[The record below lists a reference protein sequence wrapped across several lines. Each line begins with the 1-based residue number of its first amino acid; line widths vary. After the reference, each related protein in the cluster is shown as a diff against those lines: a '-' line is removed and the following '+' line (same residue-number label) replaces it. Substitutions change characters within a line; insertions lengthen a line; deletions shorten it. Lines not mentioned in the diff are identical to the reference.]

1 LARTVID
8 ENLLRDAF
16 AYRTT
21 EDDEEEG
28 ENESKRN
35 NDKGRVRIEEK
46 GSACSIS
53 RMSSIGEDAGTGTGI
68 GIGMGAGLASRG
80 GNGSGIVQKLRS
92 QTASSSNSR
101 CSSPSLRRSCSK
113 DTGTEGSKVHD
124 TTLSE
129 STVERRGQYAI
140 SSIRRCSTGN
150 SGGHSNSKIDVE
162 GIVSDF
168 ESGSTVRRLQR
179 ELIASKHSL
188 DRSAKTVETISNCY
202 HGDDLG
208 SRK

>member
-21 EDDEEEG
+21 EDDEDEG
-28 ENESKRN
+28 ENESKMN
-35 NDKGRVRIEEK
+35 NDKGRVRIEVK
-46 GSACSIS
+46 GSSCSIS
-53 RMSSIGEDAGTGTGI
+53 RMSSIGEDAGTGI
-68 GIGMGAGLASRG
+68 GIGMGAGPASRG

-150 SGGHSNSKIDVE
+150 SGGHSNSNIDVE

-188 DRSAKTVETISNCY
+188 DRSAKTVETISKSY

>member
-46 GSACSIS
+46 GSSCSIS
-53 RMSSIGEDAGTGTGI
+53 RMSSIGEDAGTGI

-129 STVERRGQYAI
+129 STVDRRGQYAI